1 MALVTGLAVNAQSEP
16 QLRTP
21 MAVKPMFGVKAGINL
36 ANLEIKDDVSAAA
49 GANFNSK
56 TSLHA
61 GIFYNIPITR
71 MFRIQPEVVYS
82 IQGAKTSAISS
93 SDANLAGTK
102 EIDLHY
108 VQVPLMFQLMTPGGF
123 QIEAGPQVGFLSSAN
138 ADRTAGDQVNL
149 KDRNYI
155 KKVDFALGGGVGY
168 ITRIGLGIHA
178 KYTYGFTNI
187 WNNEESPLGTPPV
200 LDSRNR
206 VVQIG
211 LHYAFGAAK

>member
-1 MALVTGLAVNAQSEP
+1 MALATGIAVNAQSEP

-21 MAVKPMFGVKAGINL
+21 MAVKPMFGVKAGVNL
-36 ANLEIKDDVSAAA
+36 ANLEIKDDATAAA
-49 GANFNSK
+49 GGNNNSK

-61 GIFYNIPITR
+61 GVFYNIPITSA
-71 MFRIQPEVVYS
+71 FRIQPEVIYS
-82 IQGAKTSAISS
+82 IQGAKTAAMSS
-93 SDANLAGTK
+93 TDANLAGVN

-108 VQVPLMFQLMTPGGF
+108 VQVPLMFQFMTPGGF

-138 ADRTAGDQVNL
+138 ADREAGGQVDL

-168 ITRIGLGIHA
+168 MTRVGLGVHA

-200 LDSRNR
+200 MDSRNR